1 MKTSLSGFLSAI
13 AFMAI
18 MFYGCSKSAD
28 LSGGGLQS
36 SDLPSSGKH
45 VYGLLTMTPDQY
57 MNIPLYSKEEGLSK
71 LVEKGIT
78 LVPSFSLI
86 TPPVR
91 DQGQIGSCTA
101 FCGSESFE
109 ILRAYKAN
117 ANATSWTSTEILSPA
132 FLYYCERVLILR
144 QRITADNGASMVNIP
159 QALVKYGD
167 CLESLYVYPTSN
179 TSTQYKTAPTSA
191 VMTEGLTRKV
201 VTYSALAKG
210 DLVAVKTALLNK
222 QPVMMGFNV
231 YDTSGYTLFE
241 GLNKTSNVYNP
252 LTTSG
257 ALVSGAKL
265 LGGHA
270 VPIVGYDDA
279 MLGGAG
285 AFLVQNSW
293 GTSWG
298 LNGYFYLPYSV
309 YTSTKIVQSGGV
321 LTMSL

>member
-1 MKTSLSGFLSAI
+1 
-13 AFMAI
+13 
-18 MFYGCSKSAD
+18 
-28 LSGGGLQS
+28 
-36 SDLPSSGKH
+36 
-45 VYGLLTMTPDQY
+45 
-57 MNIPLYSKEEGLSK
+57 
-71 LVEKGIT
+71 
-78 LVPSFSLI
+78 
-86 TPPVR
+86 
-91 DQGQIGSCTA
+91 
-101 FCGSESFE
+101 
-109 ILRAYKAN
+109 
-117 ANATSWTSTEILSPA
+117 
-132 FLYYCERVLILR
+132 
-144 QRITADNGASMVNIP
+144 
-159 QALVKYGD
+159 
-167 CLESLYVYPTSN
+167 
-179 TSTQYKTAPTSA
+179 
-191 VMTEGLTRKV
+191 
-201 VTYSALAKG
+201 
-210 DLVAVKTALLNK
+210 
-222 QPVMMGFNV
+222 MGFNV